1 MTTVQQLIE
10 AGYAR
15 STANDPGKLGGD
27 LELIAFLNRRYQLR
41 FALLA
46 SASGDNMLAKTSL
59 ALAGAPAA
67 LVLPGDLIDLIRVEN
82 TAGAK
87 VHVIPADEKGRSW
100 HLTPAVYRQ
109 GLSLVS
115 LMRSGDPGIASALTL
130 FYLDAP
136 TALTLLASALDA
148 RYPARWEGL
157 LINDLALYL
166 STKDEGRSE
175 GEYKELATEIA
186 KDEQAF
192 NLLVYGSAT
201 AKERPVPPQTVGK
214 Q

>member
-10 AGYAR
+10 AGYGR
-15 STANDPGKLGGD
+15 STANDPGKLAQD
-27 LELIAFLNRRYQLR
+27 PELIAYLNRRYQLR

-46 SASGDNMLAKTSL
+46 AASGDNMLAKTAL
-59 ALAGAPAA
+59 PLAGAPASA
-67 LVLPGDLIDLIRVEN
+67 VLPADLIDLIRLEN
-82 TAGAK
+82 SAGAK
-87 VHVIPADEKGRSW
+87 VHIVPSDEKDRSW

-115 LMRSGDPGIASALTL
+115 LMRAGDPGIASVLTL

-136 TALTLLASALDA
+136 AALGALGSVLDT
-148 RYPARWEGL
+148 RYPVRFENL
-157 LINDLALYL
+157 LSNDLALYL
-166 STKDEGRSE
+166 STKDEGRDE
-175 GEYKELATEIA
+175 GEYKQLASEIE
-186 KDEQAF
+186 KDESAF

-201 AKERPVPPQTVGK
+201 SKERPAPAQTAGK